1 MSRTVT
7 LAMTAAS
14 EGVSNS
20 WARGIADILYIPIRR
35 NIYHTQAISNMS
47 GAQRGAWSSATALV
61 RVYGVR
67 AIKRDLA
74 TLTLPKQ
81 ALYNDLRDNR
91 YGKNLGL
98 EQ

>member
-1 MSRTVT
+1 LVAVT
-7 LAMTAAS
+7 
-14 EGVSNS
+14 
-20 WARGIADILYIPIRR
+20 PIV
-35 NIYHTQAISNMS
+35 
-47 GAQRGAWSSATALV
+47 TALV

-81 ALYNDLRDNR
+81 ALYNELRDNR